1 MDTEVVGVIESAL
14 MMPVAKTVRPD
25 FFGDGD
31 RALHG

>member
-31 RALHG
+31 KVLHE